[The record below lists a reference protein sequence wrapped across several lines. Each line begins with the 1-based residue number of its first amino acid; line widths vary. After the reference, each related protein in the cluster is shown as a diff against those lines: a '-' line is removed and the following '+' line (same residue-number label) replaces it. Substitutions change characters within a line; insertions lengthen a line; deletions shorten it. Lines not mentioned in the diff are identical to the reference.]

1 MKNPVRWFAG
11 TLFISLFYLG
21 CTSVVRTDLASLSG
35 SSEGYSEPI
44 GKYSIVIITTEIESV
59 MDNPEAYAGRTVEL
73 SGYVKERNIGGTN
86 GWSFILEDG
95 RSNSINCY
103 EWEFND
109 ADLTEL
115 EIVLRQA
122 MKGDEEITIVGKFEK
137 GQNIELESI
146 EARGQTYPTDKPL
159 WQYE

>member
-11 TLFISLFYLG
+11 TLFISLFFLG
-21 CTSVVRTDLASLSG
+21 CTSVVRTDLESLSD
-35 SSEGYSEPI
+35 SSEW
-44 GKYSIVIITTEIESV
+44 YSIVIVTTEIESV

-73 SGYVKERNIGGTN
+73 SGYVKERSVEIYN
-86 GWSFILEDG
+86 GWSFILEDA

-122 MKGDEEITIVGKFEK
+122 MKEDEEITIVGKFEK